1 MAIRWR
7 IVLDWASMTETAA
20 PARAHLAYMPKLDG
34 LRAVAVGLVL
44 LQHFGPEA
52 FASALGAGGIGVKI
66 FFVLSG
72 FLITTIL
79 LGYRESALGRAQAT
93 ALFYWRRFLR
103 LAPALYAALA
113 AAWLLDIGGIRHD
126 WVWAALYL
134 YNFLV
139 VARSDFGPAG
149 HLWTLAVEEQFYVL
163 WSLVVLF
170 LPRRALIPSVAMLI
184 AMGPLYRLALCLIG
198 ASNFPQVLL
207 PGAIDGLALGALLS
221 LTRAQPGGPV
231 WRVATSPWTFLVGLA
246 GVAALLLLFGPQDWP
261 RRVLSGSFVN
271 VAAFYA
277 VAVGSQAQ
285 RRWATDWLAWAPL
298 RHVGQISYGLYVY
311 HYFLPQIAK
320 AYVPALSTAPIL
332 PRALIYLGAAFVVA
346 ELSWRLIERPLRR
359 WRHQVPVLGI
369 AEPAT
374 A

>member
-1 MAIRWR
+1 VAIRWR
-7 IVLDWASMTETAA
+7 IVLDWALMSETAA
-20 PARAHLAYMPKLDG
+20 PGRAHLAYMPKLDG

-44 LQHFGPEA
+44 LQHFGPTA

-93 ALFYWRRFLR
+93 VLFYWRRFLR

-126 WVWAALYL
+126 WAWAALYI

-139 VARSDFGPAG
+139 VSRSGFGPVG

-170 LPRRALIPSVAMLI
+170 LPRRALIPSAVTLI
-184 AMGPLYRLALCLIG
+184 AVGPLYRLALCLIG

-221 LTRAQPGGPV
+221 LTAAQPDGLV
-231 WRVATSPWTFLVGLA
+231 WRLAASPWTFVIGLG

-261 RRVLSGSFVN
+261 RRVLYGSFVN
-271 VAAFYA
+271 GAALYA
-277 VAVGSQAQ
+277 VAVGSQAR

-320 AYVPALSTAPIL
+320 AYFPALQAASPAL
-332 PRALIYLGAAFVVA
+332 RAAAYLAATFAVA
-346 ELSWRLIERPLRR
+346 ELSWRLIERPVRR
-359 WRHQVPVLGI
+359 WRHAVPVLRI
-369 AEPAT
+369 AEPAG